1 MAMTDEELL
10 VDLTAH
16 DGWKV
21 LSRIVEERLANLNR
35 VDQVT
40 NAEDLWIRKGRI
52 EEIRLLLRT
61 RADNLRLLE
70 EDFVAES

>member
-16 DGWKV
+16 DGWTV

-35 VDQVT
+35 VDQVSS
-40 NAEDLWIRKGRI
+40 AEDLWIRKGRI

-61 RADNLRLLE
+61 RTDNLRLLE
-70 EDFVAES
+70 EDFVAEA